1 MTLEAP
7 PDTTVE
13 KLLLIGLGLVGGGGF
28 SVLAFALL
36 IKYMSA
42 AHRVLFRAQG
52 EPDVPVGP
60 EPAFKQYFFK
70 KAWID
75 YGSIV
80 RLSTRASWDMMDLVL
95 AIYYRT
101 ESTPLFLF
109 GQLVLIGSAAGICAG
124 GAFLAMI
131 GLVHL
136 GMVLGCCAVA
146 MALAYLCRMLEYG
159 AMLWR
164 RIFLVCPHAGCYRR
178 FALPIYLCARCGVP
192 HKQLIP
198 GSYGTLRRRCQC
210 GELLPTL
217 FLVGR
222 SRLPSKCPHPHCGR
236 PLSHATG
243 SARNLHFPVVGG
255 PTAGKSSLLCAILN
269 ELAEQAAAGR
279 IALAFPEKKDE
290 RLFAASRE
298 AFAGGQVV
306 AKTAEYSPS
315 AFLVQISDSDG
326 RRALVHT
333 YDAAGEL
340 YQSTDELHRQEYYSY
355 LHGIM
360 LVIDPYSLP
369 QARDATGAAS
379 GALQAAMRPSSE
391 APEAVYERMVEA
403 LRGFSGQS
411 GRLTHPLAIILTK
424 ADILAERTKLL
435 PSGGA
440 AEEEAASEAVV
451 QWLKQHGAGNLVRT
465 ISKDFSEVRYFAC
478 SALGRSP
485 EPSTRP
491 FVPLFVLQPFA
502 WLLGHH
508 GLRIDAGQR
517 GARLADQ
524 RPHRPAWVRP
534 ISSPLTEATQRKPA
548 RTDP

>member
-1 MTLEAP
+1 MHVEAP

-13 KLLLIGLGLVGGGGF
+13 KLLLIALGLVGGAGF
-28 SVLAFALL
+28 SFLACALL
-36 IKYMSA
+36 IKYIGA
-42 AHRVLFRAQG
+42 AQGVLFHSQG

-80 RLSTRASWDMMDLVL
+80 RLSTRASWDMMDRVL

-101 ESTPLFLF
+101 ETTPMFLV
-109 GQLVLIGSAAGICAG
+109 GQLVLIGSAAGVCAG
-124 GAFLAMI
+124 GAFLAMV

-136 GMVLGCCAVA
+136 ALVLGCCAVA
-146 MALAYLCRMLEYG
+146 MTLAYLCRMLEYG
-159 AMLWR
+159 AMLLR
-164 RIFLVCPHAGCYRR
+164 QIFLVCPHAGCYRR
-178 FALPIYLCARCGVP
+178 FALPIYMCPRCGVQ
-192 HKQLIP
+192 HKELIP

-243 SARNLHFPVVGG
+243 TARNLHFPVVGG
-255 PTAGKSSLLCAILN
+255 PTTGKSSLLCAVLN

-279 IALAFPEKKDE
+279 IKLAFPEKKDE

-298 AFAGGQVV
+298 AFASGQVV

-315 AFLVQISDSDG
+315 AFLAQLSDSQG
-326 RRALVHT
+326 RQALVHT

-340 YQSTDELHRQEYYSY
+340 YQGNDELHRQEYYSY

-369 QARDATGAAS
+369 QARDEAGAAP
-379 GALQAAMRPSSE
+379 GAAPAAMRPSSE
-391 APEAVYERMVEA
+391 SPEAVYERMVEA

-411 GRLTHPLAIILTK
+411 GRLSHPLAIVLTK
-424 ADILAERTKLL
+424 ADVLAERAKLL
-435 PSGGA
+435 ASGGA
-440 AEEEAASEAVV
+440 AEEESAAEAVV
-451 QWLKQHGAGNLVRT
+451 SWLKQHGAGNLVRM
-465 ISKDFSEVRYFAC
+465 ISKDFAEVRYFAC

-485 EPSTRP
+485 EPSPRP
-491 FVPLFVLQPFA
+491 FVPLCVLRPFA

-517 GARLADQ
+517 AAGRAEESPRPEAR
-524 RPHRPAWVRP
+524 
-534 ISSPLTEATQRKPA
+534 
-548 RTDP
+548 